1 MADIIA
7 LIVIAAIV
15 AAAVAYMVKAKND
28 FYGVY
33 SYYFLDEDGLIK
45 VYCPYRDE
53 IEDSPNSGLA
63 SYVLRAFST
72 VEFVE

>member
-1 MADIIA
+1 MEKSVNDLALELNQKLKENDKDIFNI
-7 LIVIAAIV
+7 
-15 AAAVAYMVKAKND
+15 D

>member
-1 MADIIA
+1 MIRRFSILIFMVFIHII
-7 LIVIAAIV
+7 
-15 AAAVAYMVKAKND
+15 
-28 FYGVY
+28 
-33 SYYFLDEDGLIK
+33 FLDDDGLIK
-45 VYCPYRDE
+45 VYCPFRDE